1 MDLNHLTGIFL
12 APREIGAFAPIAM
25 DAPGRQAAGEPDAR
39 PATPLEDRQDTFTL
53 SERGRTAAA
62 LEDPGAIQNEQ
73 VRVEPRPEEEPE
85 PRGEP
90 RAEADKPRNDPAS
103 ELSPE
108 EQRMLDELR
117 QTDQK
122 VRAHEQ
128 AHAAAGGT
136 NVRYEYQTGPDG
148 RQYAVGGTTDIQVQ
162 AQSND
167 PAAKLDQARKLRSA
181 ALAPADPSSQDLAV
195 SAKASR
201 LEMDARREMA
211 QAELEEMVRSSE
223 AAPSNGWN
231 LI

>member
-1 MDLNHLTGIFL
+1 MDLNHLTGIYL

-25 DAPGRQAAGEPDAR
+25 DAPGRQAAGEPEPR
-39 PATPLEDRQDTFTL
+39 PASPLEDRQDTFTL

-85 PRGEP
+85 PRGESS
-90 RAEADKPRNDPAS
+90 AEPDTRENGPES

-108 EQRMLDELR
+108 DQRMLEELR

-162 AQSND
+162 ARSND
-167 PAAKLDQARKLRSA
+167 PDAKLDPLASHSA
-181 ALAPADPSSQDLAV
+181 S
-195 SAKASR
+195 
-201 LEMDARREMA
+201 
-211 QAELEEMVRSSE
+211 
-223 AAPSNGWN
+223 
-231 LI
+231 